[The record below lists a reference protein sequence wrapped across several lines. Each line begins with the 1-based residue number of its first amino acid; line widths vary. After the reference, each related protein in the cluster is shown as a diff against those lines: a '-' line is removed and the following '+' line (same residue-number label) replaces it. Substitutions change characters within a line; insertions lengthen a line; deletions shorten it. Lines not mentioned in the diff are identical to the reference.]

1 MFKTLLETLQN
12 LDAEQGEVL
21 AKSVQPAQDDK
32 KIQAAA
38 AASGANN
45 GDGNGAGP
53 GEGTEGDEGEEG
65 DEKSKKAKGS
75 ESEQEGAYE
84 KSQEKESTLVKSMTG
99 ANGEELIDA
108 TEVLESLQKSMN
120 DNNEMLGA
128 ALPTMINMMKRM
140 GETIA
145 TQGEMIKSLQAGQGA
160 APAGR
165 KSQVVLLAK
174 SAAGTQA
181 AEQEEP
187 QVTAD
192 DLMIKSNAAYSAG
205 KISGVEL
212 GMIDLALRSR
222 QLPDQ
227 DLLARV
233 MGAKL

>member
-1 MFKTLLETLQN
+1 MFKQLLETLQN

-21 AKSVQPAQDDK
+21 AKSVQPAQDDN

-53 GEGTEGDEGEEG
+53 GEGEGEGKGEGEGDDADKKKKEGEGEG
-65 DEKSKKAKGS
+65 EGEGTLTKS
-75 ESEQEGAYE
+75 
-84 KSQEKESTLVKSMTG
+84 LTG

-128 ALPTMINMMKRM
+128 ALPTMIGMMKRM

-145 TQGEMIKSLQAGQGA
+145 AQGEMIKSLQAGQGS

-165 KSQVVLLAK
+165 RCCSRWLA
-174 SAAGTQA
+174 G
-181 AEQEEP
+181 
-187 QVTAD
+187 
-192 DLMIKSNAAYSAG
+192 
-205 KISGVEL
+205 
-212 GMIDLALRSR
+212 R
-222 QLPDQ
+222 
-227 DLLARV
+227 
-233 MGAKL
+233 

>member
-1 MFKTLLETLQN
+1 MFKQLLETLQN

-53 GEGTEGDEGEEG
+53 GEGEGEGEDDADKKKKEG
-65 DEKSKKAKGS
+65 
-75 ESEQEGAYE
+75 EGE
-84 KSQEKESTLVKSMTG
+84 GEGESTLTKSLTG

-108 TEVLESLQKSMN
+108 TEVLESLQKSMAE
-120 DNNEMLGA
+120 NNEMLGTA
-128 ALPTMINMMKRM
+128 FPTMIGMMKRM

-145 TQGEMIKSLQAGQGA
+145 AQGEMIKSLQAGQGS

-181 AEQEEP
+181 AAAEEQDP
-187 QVTAD
+187 QLTAD

>member
-1 MFKTLLETLQN
+1 MFKQLLETLQN

-53 GEGTEGDEGEEG
+53 GEGEGEGEDDADKKKKEG
-65 DEKSKKAKGS
+65 
-75 ESEQEGAYE
+75 EGE
-84 KSQEKESTLVKSMTG
+84 GEGESTLTKSLIG

-108 TEVLESLQKSMN
+108 TEMLETLQKSIN

-128 ALPTMINMMKRM
+128 ALPTMITMMKRM

-181 AEQEEP
+181 VEEEQT
-187 QVTAD
+187 QLTAD

-222 QLPDQ
+222 QLPDA

-233 MGAKL
+233 TGAKL

>member
-1 MFKTLLETLQN
+1 MFKQLLETLQN

-53 GEGTEGDEGEEG
+53 GEGEGEGEDDADKKKKEG
-65 DEKSKKAKGS
+65 
-75 ESEQEGAYE
+75 EGE
-84 KSQEKESTLVKSMTG
+84 GEGESTLTKSLTG

-108 TEVLESLQKSMN
+108 TEMLETLQKSIN
-120 DNNEMLGA
+120 DNNEMLGT
-128 ALPTMINMMKRM
+128 ALPTMITMMKRM

-181 AEQEEP
+181 VEEEQT
-187 QVTAD
+187 QLTAD

-222 QLPDQ
+222 QLPDA

-233 MGAKL
+233 TGAKL

>member
-1 MFKTLLETLQN
+1 MFKQLLETLQN

-38 AASGANN
+38 ASGANN
-45 GDGNGAGP
+45 GDGNDVSP
-53 GEGTEGDEGEEG
+53 GEGEGEGEDEDEDDADKKKKEGEGEGD
-65 DEKSKKAKGS
+65 
-75 ESEQEGAYE
+75 
-84 KSQEKESTLVKSMTG
+84 STLTKSLIG

-108 TEVLESLQKSMN
+108 TEMLETLQKSIN

-128 ALPTMINMMKRM
+128 ALPTMITMMKRM

-145 TQGEMIKSLQAGQGA
+145 AQGEMIKSLQAGQGA

-181 AEQEEP
+181 VEEEQS
-187 QVTAD
+187 QLSAD

-222 QLPDQ
+222 QLPDA

-233 MGAKL
+233 IGAKL

>member
-1 MFKTLLETLQN
+1 MFKQLLETLQN

-38 AASGANN
+38 ASGANN
-45 GDGNGAGP
+45 GDGNDVSP
-53 GEGTEGDEGEEG
+53 GEGEGEGEGEDEDDADKKKKEGEGEGD
-65 DEKSKKAKGS
+65 
-75 ESEQEGAYE
+75 
-84 KSQEKESTLVKSMTG
+84 STLTKSLIG

-108 TEVLESLQKSMN
+108 TEMLETLQKSIN

-128 ALPTMINMMKRM
+128 ALPTMITMMKRM

-145 TQGEMIKSLQAGQGA
+145 AQGEMIKSLQAGHGA

-181 AEQEEP
+181 VEEEQS
-187 QVTAD
+187 QLSAD

-222 QLPDQ
+222 QLPDA

-233 MGAKL
+233 IGAKL

>member
-1 MFKTLLETLQN
+1 MFKQLLETLQN

-53 GEGTEGDEGEEG
+53 GEGEGEGEDDADKKKKEG
-65 DEKSKKAKGS
+65 
-75 ESEQEGAYE
+75 EGE
-84 KSQEKESTLVKSMTG
+84 GEGESTLTKSLTG

-108 TEVLESLQKSMN
+108 TEMLETLQKSIN
-120 DNNEMLGA
+120 DNNEMLGT
-128 ALPTMINMMKRM
+128 ALPTMITMMKRM

-181 AEQEEP
+181 AAAEEQDP
-187 QVTAD
+187 QLTAD

-222 QLPDQ
+222 QMPDQ
-227 DLLARV
+227 ELLARV
-233 MGAKL
+233 LGAKL

>member
-53 GEGTEGDEGEEG
+53 GEGEGEGEGDDADKKKKEGEGEGEG
-65 DEKSKKAKGS
+65 D
-75 ESEQEGAYE
+75 
-84 KSQEKESTLVKSMTG
+84 STLTKSLTG

-108 TEVLESLQKSMN
+108 TEVLESLQKSMAE
-120 DNNEMLGA
+120 NNEMLGTA
-128 ALPTMINMMKRM
+128 FPTMIGMMKRM

-145 TQGEMIKSLQAGQGA
+145 AQGEMIKSLQAGQGS

-181 AEQEEP
+181 AAAEEQDP
-187 QVTAD
+187 QLTAD

>member
-1 MFKTLLETLQN
+1 MFKQLLETLQN

-53 GEGTEGDEGEEG
+53 GEGEGEGEGEGDADKKKKEGEGEG
-65 DEKSKKAKGS
+65 
-75 ESEQEGAYE
+75 EG
-84 KSQEKESTLVKSMTG
+84 ESTLTKSLTG

-108 TEVLESLQKSMN
+108 TEMLETLQKSIN

-128 ALPTMINMMKRM
+128 ALPTMITMMKRM

-181 AEQEEP
+181 VEEEQP
-187 QVTAD
+187 QLTVD

-222 QLPDQ
+222 QLPDA

-233 MGAKL
+233 TGAKL

>member
-1 MFKTLLETLQN
+1 MFKQLLATLQN
-12 LDAEQGEVL
+12 LDVEQGEVL
-21 AKSVQPAQDDK
+21 AKSVQPAQDDN

-45 GDGNGAGP
+45 GEGSGAGP
-53 GEGTEGDEGEEG
+53 GEGEGEGKGEGEGDDADKKKKEGEGEG
-65 DEKSKKAKGS
+65 EGEGTLTKS
-75 ESEQEGAYE
+75 
-84 KSQEKESTLVKSMTG
+84 LTG

-120 DNNEMLGA
+120 DSNEMLGTA
-128 ALPTMINMMKRM
+128 IPTMIGMMKRM
-140 GETIA
+140 GETIVA
-145 TQGEMIKSLQAGQGA
+145 QGEMIKSLQTGQIASGA
-160 APAGR
+160 QGAGR

-174 SAAGTQA
+174 SAAGAQA
-181 AEQEEP
+181 AASEEP
-187 QVTAD
+187 QLTAD

-222 QLPDQ
+222 QLPDA

-233 MGAKL
+233 TGAKL

>member
-1 MFKTLLETLQN
+1 MFKQLLETLQN

-53 GEGTEGDEGEEG
+53 GEGEGEGEGDDADKKKKKEGEGEGEGEEG
-65 DEKSKKAKGS
+65 TLTKS
-75 ESEQEGAYE
+75 
-84 KSQEKESTLVKSMTG
+84 LTG

-108 TEVLESLQKSMN
+108 TEVLESLQKSMAE
-120 DNNEMLGA
+120 NNEMLGTA
-128 ALPTMINMMKRM
+128 FPTMIGMMKRM

-145 TQGEMIKSLQAGQGA
+145 AQGEMIKSLQAGQGS

-181 AEQEEP
+181 AAAEEQDP
-187 QVTAD
+187 QLTAD